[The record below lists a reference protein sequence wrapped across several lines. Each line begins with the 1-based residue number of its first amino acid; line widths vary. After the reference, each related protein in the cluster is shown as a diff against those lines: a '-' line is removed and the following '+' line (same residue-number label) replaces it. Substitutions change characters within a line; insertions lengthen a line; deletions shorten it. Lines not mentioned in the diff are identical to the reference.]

1 MSCQAGNTETNDV
14 NEVIVAMLS
23 LKDVVLNGECLPSI
37 YPFLRYTLLFSDR
50 SPAVKLL
57 EASEEEIKY

>member
-1 MSCQAGNTETNDV
+1 V